1 MNMRKLFEMLN
12 RINKTPAISND
23 KLNSKIGIGESV
35 NALITS
41 HDGHKTKV
49 GSK

>member
-1 MNMRKLFEMLN
+1 MTMRKLFEMLN
-12 RINKTPAISND
+12 RLNHTPSKSND
-23 KLNSKIGIGESV
+23 KLNAKIGIGESV

-49 GSK
+49 